1 MNRLLCAIAVF
12 IAFGAHAEDKPL
24 MHCGP
29 FTIASSDDGFAHI
42 NGQRPETQKFTFL
55 GKKDD
60 FSNVKYQWMLPEK
73 SIGRWV
79 GMDYI
84 KRDKKAILNVE
95 VIRKNMDEPRQFW
108 TYDCVKVK
116 G

>member
-1 MNRLLCAIAVF
+1 MNRLLCAIVVF

-60 FSNVKYQWMLPEK
+60 FLMLSINGCFPKKHRALGRHGLYQ
-73 SIGRWV
+73 
-79 GMDYI
+79 
-84 KRDKKAILNVE
+84 A
-95 VIRKNMDEPRQFW
+95 
-108 TYDCVKVK
+108 
-116 G
+116 

>member
-1 MNRLLCAIAVF
+1 MNRLLCAIVVF

-55 GKKDD
+55 
-60 FSNVKYQWMLPEK
+60 
-73 SIGRWV
+73 
-79 GMDYI
+79 
-84 KRDKKAILNVE
+84 
-95 VIRKNMDEPRQFW
+95 
-108 TYDCVKVK
+108 
-116 G
+116 